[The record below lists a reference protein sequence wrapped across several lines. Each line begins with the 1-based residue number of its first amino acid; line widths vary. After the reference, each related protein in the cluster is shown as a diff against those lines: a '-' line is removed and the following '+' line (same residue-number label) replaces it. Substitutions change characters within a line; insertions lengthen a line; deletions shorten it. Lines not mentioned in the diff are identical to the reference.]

1 MFFNSKIF
9 ANAMYSIDLEGQFY
23 LQSMFIRM
31 TDRMLFW
38 VTIFT
43 FVVVASLGCKF
54 VYLRKTNEEKSK
66 FRLQIWRHNVL
77 RNN

>member
-54 VYLRKTNEEKSK
+54 VDLRKTNEEKSK
-66 FRLQIWRHNVL
+66 SRLQI
-77 RNN
+77 

>member
-1 MFFNSKIF
+1 MFFTSKIF

-43 FVVVASLGCKF
+43 FVVVASLGVNLLICVKRMRKNQSRDCKCDDIM
-54 VYLRKTNEEKSK
+54 S
-66 FRLQIWRHNVL
+66 
-77 RNN
+77 

>member
-1 MFFNSKIF
+1 MYLTSSTF

-23 LQSMFIRM
+23 VKSMFIFM
-31 TDRMLFW
+31 TERIFFG

-43 FVVVASLGCKF
+43 FVVVPSLWCKF

-66 FRLQIWRHNVL
+66 FRLQI
-77 RNN
+77 

>member
-1 MFFNSKIF
+1 MYLTSSTF

-23 LQSMFIRM
+23 VKSMFIFM
-31 TDRMLFW
+31 TERIFFG

-54 VYLRKTNEEKSK
+54 VDLRKTNEEKSK
-66 FRLQIWRHNVL
+66 FRLQI
-77 RNN
+77 